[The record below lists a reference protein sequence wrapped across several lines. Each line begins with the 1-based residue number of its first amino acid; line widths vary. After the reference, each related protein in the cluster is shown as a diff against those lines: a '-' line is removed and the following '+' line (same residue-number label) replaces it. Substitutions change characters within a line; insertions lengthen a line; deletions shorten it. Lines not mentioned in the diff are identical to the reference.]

1 MFSSSIILLSSVIS
15 VLEVLKQIYSYTV
28 VDCTSPINYL
38 EVSIVTAS
46 LPNYCQY
53 LQQFKNLNRCFILSN

>member
-1 MFSSSIILLSSVIS
+1 MFSSSIILLSSVVS
-15 VLEVLKQIYSYTV
+15 VLEVLRQIYSYTV
-28 VDCTSPINYL
+28 VDCTFPFNYL

-53 LQQFKNLNRCFILSN
+53 LQ